1 MILTHGYSFYDS
13 SLWDL
18 YENDSKKLYITWNI
32 AVCRLYD
39 LPRTAHTRFLTH
51 IAGVL
56 HVNLNLKCRF
66 AKFVYK
72 AINSQNEKIAFLAKL

>member
-1 MILTHGYSFYDS
+1 MVHPCGTSMSMIV
-13 SLWDL
+13 
-18 YENDSKKLYITWNI
+18 KLYINWNI

-51 IAGVL
+51 IASVP
-56 HVNLNLKCRF
+56 HANLNLKCRF

-72 AINSQNEKIAFLAKL
+72 FIWPR